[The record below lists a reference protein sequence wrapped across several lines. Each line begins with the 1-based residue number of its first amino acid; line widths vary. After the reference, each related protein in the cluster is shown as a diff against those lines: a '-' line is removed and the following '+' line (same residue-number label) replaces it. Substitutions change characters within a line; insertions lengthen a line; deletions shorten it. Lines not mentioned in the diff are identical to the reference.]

1 MVDGST
7 DSVAEYARRAEDMQE
22 KGVQYITMGIAGSD
36 TDARKGP
43 AFLVSGPQEAYA
55 AVEPLLTKV
64 AAAVDEHPCVARVGE
79 GSAASYA
86 KMICDS
92 IEIGECQLLA
102 EAYDVMR
109 HARLSNQEMADTF
122 AEWNK
127 TEQKSYLL
135 DITSTI
141 LLKKDSD
148 VDGCKPS
155 DAFLVDRIQDQAPA
169 KRSGVDTLAESV
181 AEHCDVSI
189 VADAIYARY
198 ASIDKD
204 ARRKSECALQG

>member
-1 MVDGST
+1 GIKDPEEFCKNLKTPRVVLFLARNGSSIDRNIQKVVPFMEAGDIVVDGST
-7 DSVAEYARRAEDMQE
+7 DSVAEYARRAADMQE

-36 TDARKGP
+36 TDARKGS

-64 AAAVDEHPCVARVGE
+64 AAAVDDHPCVARVGE

-109 HARLSNQEMADTF
+109 HARLNNQEMAGTF

-127 TEQKSYLL
+127 TEQESYLL

-141 LLKKDSD
+141 LLKKD
-148 VDGCKPS
+148 
-155 DAFLVDRIQDQAPA
+155 
-169 KRSGVDTLAESV
+169 
-181 AEHCDVSI
+181 
-189 VADAIYARY
+189 
-198 ASIDKD
+198 
-204 ARRKSECALQG
+204 

>member
-1 MVDGST
+1 
-7 DSVAEYARRAEDMQE
+7 
-22 KGVQYITMGIAGSD
+22 
-36 TDARKGP
+36 
-43 AFLVSGPQEAYA
+43 
-55 AVEPLLTKV
+55 
-64 AAAVDEHPCVARVGE
+64 
-79 GSAASYA
+79 
-86 KMICDS
+86 
-92 IEIGECQLLA
+92 
-102 EAYDVMR
+102 MR
-109 HARLSNQEMADTF
+109 HARLSNQEMAGTF

-127 TEQKSYLL
+127 TEQESYLL

-181 AEHCDVSI
+181 VERCDVSI

-204 ARRKSECALQG
+204 ARRKSEYALQG